1 MNLNYR
7 KLLAYCAICLV
18 GVGAG
23 CWAPS
28 ALAQTVTFD
37 FDTATPALISGQGVP
52 LDQSMGGVTAH
63 FSVASG
69 AFSVQDYTSTL
80 LNLYQF
86 AGNYI
91 YPNGANGVL
100 VIQLSQDITNLVMN
114 FATAEQTPIE
124 LPTPVR
130 LIAYTNST
138 TTAPVGS
145 TIVSG
150 SYQYGNVVNTFPV
163 GLLTFNSVTPF
174 NVVAINIQPG
184 GATGFLVDNL
194 TVQVTGGTHFTI
206 TTSASPAAGGTTS
219 GDGTYLSGDMV
230 TVVATPNPGYAF
242 VDWTENGVE
251 VSNISDY
258 GFTADAFRTLVA
270 NFVPIYTVTTSASP
284 ASGGATTGD
293 GMYNAGSGI
302 TLAATPNPGYAFV
315 NWTENGVPVSTWA
328 DYSIIVS
335 TNLTVVANFASACT
349 ITTSSSSGSAGSACG
364 GGTYAVGT
372 TINVVATPTTGQAF
386 VNWTENGA
394 PVSSSASFTFTGST
408 NRTLVANFAPNAQ
421 TVTFDFDTGTPA
433 LTNGQTT
440 PFGQTSGGLTAQF
453 SATNDPAFSVLSV
466 ASGPWILSRFSTNF
480 LAPNLLLSVLE
491 IQFSQPVTNIT
502 VSFATFDFQD
512 ILVPTTIE
520 LGAYATST
528 ATTPLGTATGQGTYT
543 PGDSMPMGAVAFN
556 SSTPFQVVR
565 ISLVPT
571 PQGATAFLVDNIT
584 VQAATLSTAPILQS
598 AGSAS
603 GPFADD
609 LTATVDGAQKT
620 ITVPMKPANQFYR
633 LSSTTSTRILQITTG
648 GGQVVLKYE

>member
-251 VSNISDY
+251 VSNIY
-258 GFTADAFRTLVA
+258 PVA
-270 NFVPIYTVTTSASP
+270 N
-284 ASGGATTGD
+284 
-293 GMYNAGSGI
+293 
-302 TLAATPNPGYAFV
+302 
-315 NWTENGVPVSTWA
+315 
-328 DYSIIVS
+328 
-335 TNLTVVANFASACT
+335 
-349 ITTSSSSGSAGSACG
+349 
-364 GGTYAVGT
+364 
-372 TINVVATPTTGQAF
+372 
-386 VNWTENGA
+386 
-394 PVSSSASFTFTGST
+394 SF
-408 NRTLVANFAPNAQ
+408 
-421 TVTFDFDTGTPA
+421 
-433 LTNGQTT
+433 
-440 PFGQTSGGLTAQF
+440 
-453 SATNDPAFSVLSV
+453 
-466 ASGPWILSRFSTNF
+466 
-480 LAPNLLLSVLE
+480 
-491 IQFSQPVTNIT
+491 
-502 VSFATFDFQD
+502 
-512 ILVPTTIE
+512 
-520 LGAYATST
+520 
-528 ATTPLGTATGQGTYT
+528 
-543 PGDSMPMGAVAFN
+543 
-556 SSTPFQVVR
+556 R
-565 ISLVPT
+565 IR
-571 PQGATAFLVDNIT
+571 
-584 VQAATLSTAPILQS
+584 
-598 AGSAS
+598 
-603 GPFADD
+603 
-609 LTATVDGAQKT
+609 QKT
-620 ITVPMKPANQFYR
+620 Q
-633 LSSTTSTRILQITTG
+633 SSL
-648 GGQVVLKYE
+648 